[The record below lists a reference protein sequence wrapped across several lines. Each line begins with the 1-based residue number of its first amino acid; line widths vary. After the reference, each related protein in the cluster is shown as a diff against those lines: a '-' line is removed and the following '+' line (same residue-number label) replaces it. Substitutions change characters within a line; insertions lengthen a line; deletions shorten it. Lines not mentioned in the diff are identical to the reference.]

1 METIIQAFVDNPVYL
16 AVAVVLAIV
25 ILFGGIRKLIKL
37 GLVMAAILV
46 LYIAFL
52 VWSGEEVDIE
62 TIKEGVQSA
71 GETISEKAGEIS
83 ESLKDR
89 VGEAVEEKLDEKT
102 EELFAPN

>member
-25 ILFGGIRKLIKL
+25 ILFGVIRKLIKL
-37 GLVMAAILV
+37 VLVMAAILV

-52 VWSGEEVDIE
+52 VWSGEEVDME
-62 TIKEGVQSA
+62 KIKKSVHSA